1 MTVSAATAADVL
13 ARSSCEKYPAPLTCG
28 RRLGRFLFGSFLN
41 GLGAFLDTGAIE
53 CGLVF
58 RTAFWH
64 DIAEIRAGFAAQFPV
79 VISRP

>member
-1 MTVSAATAADVL
+1 M
-13 ARSSCEKYPAPLTCG
+13 
-28 RRLGRFLFGSFLN
+28 FGSFLN

-79 VISRP
+79 VISRPYIGHSIHFLISGADSEPRAVARIRA